1 MTADNTTE
9 NKSWFSDLSWKTAI
23 ICALLSV
30 IVGGSSGAGIV
41 ATKAVQTNGISQDQA
56 DVRYLTKSEADQRAA
71 ARDRQIEKFE
81 KEVFKT
87 AIFEA
92 YHKADVE
99 RMDRIEKTLERILEN
114 QSK

>member
-1 MTADNTTE
+1 LQST
-9 NKSWFSDLSWKTAI
+9 
-23 ICALLSV
+23 
-30 IVGGSSGAGIV
+30 GI
-41 ATKAVQTNGISQDQA
+41 TQDQA
-56 DVRYLTKSEADQRAA
+56 DVRYLTKSEADTRAA
-71 ARDRQIEKFE
+71 ARDRQLEKID

-99 RMDRIEKTLERILEN
+99 RMNRIEKTLERILEN